1 MGVSV
6 SDKISM
12 FNKLSVDNTIST
24 KKNDFLPVKKVRHCA
39 DRNDYIIA
47 HRNDYIIAEKI
58 EVKRSQ
64 QENGPSS
71 PVRRVYRNDYNMA
84 EISKLVKRSQQENG
98 PSSPVSSVYRNDY
111 NMAKVAKLS
120 RVVTGWQDKSIP
132 QSPSFS
138 KLLD

>member
-71 PVRRVYRNDYNMA
+71 PV
-84 EISKLVKRSQQENG
+84 
-98 PSSPVSSVYRNDY
+98 SSVYRNDY